1 MLKGAV
7 GRMIKILTC
16 VKERDG
22 MMQEKKNKV
31 FDTLKSMCSNTGR
44 IIFLVAVI
52 TIVIIAIVNGGTT
65 MKIIGHFFSVIAPF
79 IVAFFISYLIKPMVS
94 FFERILDKIKN
105 GKALKIKMIISVII
119 SYMIV
124 VGAIAIIIVY
134 IYPQLKESAADLSL
148 AVKNGYNYL
157 NDHVDEFNSMIP
169 FINLG
174 DIMEY
179 IKDNLL
185 DNLMKNSST
194 IVPYVYRL
202 SSSFLGIIYNIFM
215 GLVIS
220 IYMVI
225 DRKQLTNAC
234 RRIVYSIC
242 PKGKGD
248 SAWRTLRQCNH
259 IFNGF
264 LFGKMI
270 DSLIIGILC
279 FIIMNVLH
287 LPYSLLMSLIVGITN
302 MIPYFGPIIGAIPGV
317 VMYLFID
324 PKLSLIFA
332 IMILILQQFDGLY
345 LGPKILGDLTGI
357 KPLWVIFGVTAGGAY
372 FGALG
377 MFLGVPAVAV
387 LTYLLNLI
395 IDKKLDKKGIKLPD
409 SK

>member
-1 MLKGAV
+1 M
-7 GRMIKILTC
+7 
-16 VKERDG
+16 E
-22 MMQEKKNKV
+22 EKKNKV
-31 FDTLKSMCSNTGR
+31 FDIIKNLCSNTGR
-44 IIFLVAVI
+44 IIFLVAV
-52 TIVIIAIVNGGTT
+52 TTFVIFAIINWGNT
-65 MKIIGHFFSVIAPF
+65 MAIIGHFLSVIAPF
-79 IVAFFISYLIKPMVS
+79 IVAFFISYLIKPMVR
-94 FFERILDKIKN
+94 FFEKLLDKIKTGN
-105 GKALKIKMIISVII
+105 AMKIKMIISVIF

-124 VGAIAIIIVY
+124 VGAITIIIVY
-134 IYPQLKESAADLSL
+134 IYPQLKESAADLSV
-148 AVKNGYNYL
+148 AVKNGYKYVTN
-157 NDHVDEFNSMIP
+157 HVDEFNAMIP
-169 FINLG
+169 LINLG
-174 DIMEY
+174 DFMEY
-179 IKDNLL
+179 IKNNLL

-202 SSSFLGIIYNIFM
+202 SSSFLGVIYNIFM

-225 DRKQLTNAC
+225 DGKSLINAC
-234 RRIVYSIC
+234 RRIVYAVS

-248 SAWRTLRQCNH
+248 SVWRTLRQCNH

-317 VMYLFID
+317 LMYLFID

-377 MFLGVPAVAV
+377 MFLGVPTVAV
-387 LTYLLNLI
+387 LTYLLNLFL
-395 IDKKLDKKGIKLPD
+395 DKRLDKKGIELTD